1 MLLVIY
7 RLNLTTSPMTIPV
20 TVYVLAYQEEA
31 NLRQVLP
38 TVTWADEVLVV
49 DSFSTDGTAQLC
61 REAGVRHA
69 NVAFQGFG
77 QLRNEALKLA
87 SPFLLRV
94 GVITQKKINTLYEQ
108 MESLIGKRV
117 MELVPIQLAQQA
129 VHYLE
134 KALRTGQVQVFT
146 CPYLVSGQS
155 REFEARVAPSS
166 SVEKSSIR
174 FQRYCSYRVTSCVKT
189 FCHKCRRNSRMQRL
203 LPMSPR
209 AMK

>member
-87 SPFLLRV
+87 SHDWVVSIDSDERSTPEFAAEVRQTV
-94 GVITQKKINTLYEQ
+94 NAPKHAAY
-108 MESLIGKRV
+108 
-117 MELVPIQLAQQA
+117 LVP
-129 VHYLE
+129 
-134 KALRTGQVQVFT
+134 
-146 CPYLVSGQS
+146 
-155 REFEARVAPSS
+155 
-166 SVEKSSIR
+166 
-174 FQRYCSYRVTSCVKT
+174 
-189 FCHKCRRNSRMQRL
+189 RR
-203 LPMSPR
+203 
-209 AMK
+209 